1 MKTFM
6 ANEGNI
12 TRKWYVV
19 DAEGKTLGRL
29 ATVVASVLRGKHKPT
44 YTPHVDAGD
53 YVIII
58 NADKIKLTGN
68 KWNDKFYYSHSGY
81 NGGLSK
87 IAAKDLMDKKP
98 TAIVEKAIK
107 GMVPR
112 NRLGADVLRKLFVYA
127 GPEHKHQAQQP
138 ESLEV

>member
-6 ANEGNI
+6 ANEATI
-12 TRKWYVV
+12 ERKWYIV

-68 KWNDKFYYSHSGY
+68 KWNDKMYYSHSGY
-81 NGGLSK
+81 NGGLSET
-87 IAAKDLMDKKP
+87 AAKDLMAKKP

-107 GMVPR
+107 GMVPH
-112 NRLGADVLRKLFVYA
+112 NRLGAEVLRKLFVYA
-127 GPEHKHQAQQP
+127 GSEHKHQAQKP